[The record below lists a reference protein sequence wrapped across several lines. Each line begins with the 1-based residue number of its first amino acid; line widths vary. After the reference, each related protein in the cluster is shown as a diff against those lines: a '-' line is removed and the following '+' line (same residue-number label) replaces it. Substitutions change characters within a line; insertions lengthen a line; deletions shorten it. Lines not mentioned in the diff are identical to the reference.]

1 MTAFPKTMPAVVIE
15 IALTA
20 VAAALVALRI
30 DVAPT
35 RPASK
40 VWFVAS
46 ALCWNFVALT
56 KNASHDDDLALA
68 VLQQHHLADGCALH
82 QPVGAAEIELLQ
94 RRQHVDEVVP
104 ADHALRCG
112 GNLLDLAGAAG
123 GKGAAGIGGEAARL
137 LDAVADHEGAGPD
150 ESVLIINDL
159 RR

>member
-35 RPASK
+35 KPAS
-40 VWFVAS
+40 
-46 ALCWNFVALT
+46 
-56 KNASHDDDLALA
+56 
-68 VLQQHHLADGCALH
+68 
-82 QPVGAAEIELLQ
+82 VGAAQIELLQ
-94 RRQHVDEVVP
+94 RHQHVDEVVP

-137 LDAVADHEGAGPD
+137 LDAVAEHEGAGPD